1 MDRNYIVELIK
12 ENRLQEAIDA
22 IEKASKGSHLHN
34 QIIMLSSSYSE
45 YAQLNRS
52 ATEDFQ
58 TLEIKR
64 AKITNNLLSYLDELS
79 PEQLENANMTS
90 VHRQYAAEPAVLNSN
105 NKMYVYGGIGLVVL
119 LLAIV
124 LLSRSNDSIPVQ
136 MGANNATQT
145 AANNNAAP
153 NAGQAQL
160 PNNGVINGS
169 NVGIVEF
176 SNAEGKTGEYE
187 HNGTSWEEYSDGKL
201 KFKFRELKRDEW
213 SVYLRDDGRGVNI
226 QLDLYAKQVNYKDD
240 KGRAFVLYQITN
252 VGE

>member
-79 PEQLENANMTS
+79 PEQLEKVNTASTNPHFAPDS
-90 VHRQYAAEPAVLNSN
+90 FAPKID
-105 NKMYVYGGIGLVVL
+105 NKMYIYGGIGLVVL
-119 LLAIV
+119 LLIIGLASGGGDASTEQIGV
-124 LLSRSNDSIPVQ
+124 
-136 MGANNATQT
+136 
-145 AANNNAAP
+145 NNNAAP
-153 NAGQAQL
+153 TAGQAQM
-160 PNNGVINGS
+160 PNNAAINGT
-169 NVGIVEF
+169 NVGFVEF
-176 SNAEGKTGEYE
+176 TNTEGKTGHYE
-187 HNGTSWEEYSDGKL
+187 LNGSKWEESLEGKV
-201 KFKFRELKRDEW
+201 KFKFRELKHDDW
-213 SVYLRDDGRGVNI
+213 SVYLRDDSRGVNI
-226 QLDLYAKQVNYKDD
+226 QLDLYAKQVKYSDD
-240 KGRAFVLYQITN
+240 KGGAFVLYTITHA
-252 VGE
+252 EE

>member
-79 PEQLENANMTS
+79 PEQLEKVSTTS
-90 VHRQYAAEPAVLNSN
+90 VNRHFATESFAPKMD
-105 NKMYVYGGIGLVVL
+105 NKMYIYGGIGLVVL
-119 LLAIV
+119 LLIIGLASGGGDASTEQIGV
-124 LLSRSNDSIPVQ
+124 
-136 MGANNATQT
+136 
-145 AANNNAAP
+145 NNNAAQT
-153 NAGQAQL
+153 AEQAQL
-160 PNNGVINGS
+160 PNNVVINGS

-176 SNAEGKTGEYE
+176 TDADGKTGEYE
-187 HNGTSWEEYSDGKL
+187 HNGTSWEEYADGKL
-201 KFKFRELKRDEW
+201 KFKFRELKRDDW

-240 KGRAFVLYQITN
+240 KGRAFVLYQITHA
-252 VGE
+252 GE